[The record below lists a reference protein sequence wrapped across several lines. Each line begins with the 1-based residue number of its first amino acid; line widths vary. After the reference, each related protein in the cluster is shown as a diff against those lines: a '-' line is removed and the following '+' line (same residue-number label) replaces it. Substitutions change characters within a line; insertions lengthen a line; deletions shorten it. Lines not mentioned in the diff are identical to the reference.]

1 MADMTDVKIRLN
13 FWRSA
18 YEKLTA
24 AYTALVDSRVKSYT
38 IDDRQLT
45 RFDLGTLKDEIE
57 EAEQKIDELNAL
69 LNGRRPRKAFGV
81 IPRDWCPFS

>member
-24 AYTALVDSRVKSYT
+24 AYTALVDGRVKSYT

-45 RFDLGTLKDEIE
+45 RFDLPELKNAIEQMEDEVDELEAQLKDC
-57 EAEQKIDELNAL
+57 
-69 LNGRRPRKAFGV
+69 RPRKAFGIV
-81 IPRDWCPFS
+81 PRDW

>member
-1 MADMTDVKIRLN
+1 MDKTEIRARLE
-13 FWRSA
+13 FRKKALSRLRKA
-18 YEKLTA
+18 YI
-24 AYTALVDSRVKSYT
+24 ALLDGGVKSYT

-57 EAEQKIDELNAL
+57 EAEQKIDELTAL

-81 IPRDWCPFS
+81 IPRDW

>member
-24 AYTALVDSRVKSYT
+24 AYTALVDGRVKSYT

-45 RFDLGTLKDEIE
+45 RFDLPELEDAIKSMEDEVDQLE
-57 EAEQKIDELNAL
+57 AL
-69 LNGRRPRKAFGV
+69 LNGLKPRKAFGIV
-81 IPRDWCPFS
+81 PRDW

>member
-1 MADMTDVKIRLN
+1 MVDKEDLKIRLN

-18 YEKLTA
+18 VEKLRA
-24 AYTALVDSRVKSYT
+24 AYMALASGGVKSYT

-45 RFDLGTLKDEIE
+45 RYDLPALKEEIAD
-57 EAEQKIDELNAL
+57 AERRIDELTAL

-81 IPRDWCPFS
+81 IPRDW